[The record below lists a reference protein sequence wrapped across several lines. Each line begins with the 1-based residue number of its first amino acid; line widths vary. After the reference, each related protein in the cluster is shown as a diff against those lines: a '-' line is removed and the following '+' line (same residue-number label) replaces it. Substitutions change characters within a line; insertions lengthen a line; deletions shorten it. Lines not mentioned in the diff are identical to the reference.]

1 MSYGPDLIQLY
12 RRVGPYVSK
21 ILHGARPADLPI
33 ERPTKFDLVVN
44 LVPVYTKALESLNPR
59 LTWVFVVGI
68 CTGPTLAGKQIHLR
82 DDQGQTLVIA
92 RGPEYKELA
101 KNPLWEVQI
110 AGAQQEA
117 QSNPFYEAGR
127 MYYRT
132 PGFLYAIGEK

>member
-1 MSYGPDLIQLY
+1 MRHKQHGLSLIELL
-12 RRVGPYVSK
+12 VAMAIGGFL
-21 ILHGARPADLPI
+21 IIGAVTLQSQTRKTFSINENSA
-33 ERPTKFDLVVN
+33 
-44 LVPVYTKALESLNPR
+44 R
-59 LTWVFVVGI
+59 LQETARYVVGI

-101 KNPLWEVQI
+101 KYPLWEVQA

-117 QSNPFYEAGR
+117 QSNPFYEGGR